1 MKTQCIN
8 LLKVI
13 AVGIALSFAG
23 VAHGLTPDGE
33 TPSTESVCDGLT
45 KKEGWGL
52 CNAYCEAMACH
63 LANDGDDTTAPK
75 ASAAAC
81 QKVYDNFLQKTG
93 NVIACEDR
101 DRDGVSNTVDNCP
114 NVPNPDQLDY
124 DKDGV
129 GNVCD
134 NCPKTASATQIDSDG
149 DGLGDVC
156 DNCPKK
162 VNSEQLDGDA
172 DGFGDV
178 CDNCPLVANKYQKD
192 INTNGIGDACDCGDG
207 VLNSTEA
214 CDPPGSTLIDG
225 TTVTVCG
232 PDCQYDKPIVC
243 LTGDTCPCGAIDID
257 SLTAKATQLAG
268 YAGITVPK
276 FLGCAP
282 SGVNAIIWGDSTAT
296 TQDPQIAFGTNLIK
310 EYENTCGW
318 GLVNVKIT
326 DTDLALF
333 SEANDLTCAVVY
345 DGKATYC
352 YKYILPKDASSCT
365 LCEGPICGNKIIESG
380 EECDDGNTV
389 SGDGCSAD
397 CKKELVFTVCGNGI
411 KESGEECDD
420 GNIDSGD
427 GCSAK
432 CTKELVFPVCGN
444 KIIESGEEC
453 DDGNIVSGDGC
464 SAKCTKEQLQP
475 VCACVDPL
483 KVQAAADACFGDDT
497 YTLSIPNNVCDENL
511 LVVDY
516 TASDVDTGIR
526 FSAQIFGNTCTV
538 GKKGSYPCEADIF
551 PTGDFELTNDEVDAC
566 QGFFQAICPAPASCG
581 NGVLDSGEECDDG
594 NTVSRDGC
602 TFDCKDETRF

>member
-207 VLNSTEA
+207 MRNSTEA

-232 PDCQYDKPIVC
+232 PNCQYDKPIVC
-243 LTGDTCPCGAIDID
+243 LTGDTCPCGATDQK
-257 SLTAKATQLAG
+257 SLTRTANELAT
-268 YAGITVPK
+268 YAGIESPE
-276 FLGCAP
+276 FLGCAQ
-282 SGVNAIIWGDSTAT
+282 SGLNVKIWSDSSTKD
-296 TQDPQIAFGTNLIK
+296 QNRLIAFGSNIFK
-310 EYENTCGW
+310 AFMDTCGW
-318 GLVNVKIT
+318 VLVNVTIDKLKL
-326 DTDLALF
+326 DRF
-333 SEANDLTCAVVY
+333 SEANELTCTVVNTGTN
-345 DGKATYC
+345 DNATYC
-352 YKYILPKDASSCT
+352 YKDIMTTDASSCIV
-365 LCEGPICGNKIIESG
+365 CETPKCGNGITESG
-380 EECDDGNTV
+380 EKCDDGNTI
-389 SGDGCSAD
+389 SGDGCSD
-397 CKKELVFTVCGNGI
+397 TCQ
-411 KESGEECDD
+411 
-420 GNIDSGD
+420 
-427 GCSAK
+427 
-432 CTKELVFPVCGN
+432 
-444 KIIESGEEC
+444 IE
-453 DDGNIVSGDGC
+453 
-464 SAKCTKEQLQP
+464 LQP
-475 VCACVDPL
+475 VCACLDPVEL
-483 KVQAAADACFGDDT
+483 SKAAQACFGSDF
-497 YTLSIPNNVCDENL
+497 YTIVTPDICGGNS
-511 LVVDY
+511 LVLDFK
-516 TASDVDTGIR
+516 SDNGEKR
-526 FSAQIFGNTCTV
+526 FSAQIFDDGTCV
-538 GKKGSYPCEADIF
+538 LGIKGSYQCEADVF
-551 PTGDFELTNDEVDAC
+551 PTGTFGLNGEEVRAC
-566 QGFFQAICPAPASCG
+566 QSLIKSTCDANPA
-581 NGVLDSGEECDDG
+581 
-594 NTVSRDGC
+594 TY
-602 TFDCKDETRF
+602 